1 MNGPAITVKDVW
13 RGALPEGT
21 ELLAGGGGLERRVEW
36 ACALRTRPPAF
47 DAVKGGEIA
56 FVPVRS
62 IKMLDERLDLTQV
75 MTSFAEK
82 GGVAVAVLGDSS
94 AESIEIADRLVMP
107 LLRLPDSVHIADAH
121 HSCVRFILDQRALL
135 HERAQELQSVLMQ
148 LALSGAG
155 AGVIVERLADVT
167 GLDAAWL
174 DAHGAVRHAAGA
186 DPEGA
191 TAVATVQAPAL
202 RRWGDTV
209 ASLAADP
216 QVREFDSDDG
226 GPGLLAS
233 PIPGRQGVAGY
244 VAVVG
249 PPARLDQVAR
259 MATSRAASAC
269 AIELD
274 RERAVSETRDRLEG
288 EFIESL
294 LAGSYTSEDAA
305 LERAQRLGFDLSRPF
320 AVVSA
325 RGSRNDSGFE
335 DAALR
340 AVRNLL
346 ALRGVSALISGHSG
360 AVCLIL
366 MLEAF
371 DETSLGRLVETILN
385 ECARVTVDSG
395 TSLGVGRPH
404 TGVVGIRSSF
414 REAEQALAMGR
425 RVVGPGRVVSFADL
439 GLHRLLFAVSTH
451 PEVADFYDDTVGSLV
466 EYDRRTGAD
475 LMATLDAFFVS
486 LGSPTETAQRMHLH
500 RNTVLYR
507 LRRIEEIGGLK
518 LDDAGT
524 RLNLQLC
531 LRIRDVLH
539 VSDQRLATST
549 ARAAG

>member
-1 MNGPAITVKDVW
+1 MSGPAITVKDVW
-13 RGALPEGT
+13 RGALPDGT

-62 IKMLDERLDLTQV
+62 IKLLDERLDLQQV

-82 GGVAVAVLGDSS
+82 GGVAIAVLGTVS
-94 AESIEIADRLVMP
+94 AESIDLADRLVMP
-107 LLRLPDSVHIADAH
+107 LLRLPDPVHIADAH
-121 HSCVRFILDQRALL
+121 HACVRFILDQRALL

-155 AGVIVERLADVT
+155 APVIVDRLADVT
-167 GLDAAWL
+167 RLDAVWLDAA
-174 DAHGAVRHAAGA
+174 GSVRHSAGMDGSAAA
-186 DPEGA
+186 A
-191 TAVATVQAPAL
+191 LAISQAPAL
-202 RRWGDTV
+202 RRWGDTI
-209 ASLAADP
+209 AMLAADP
-216 QVREFDSDDG
+216 PVREFEGDAD
-226 GPGLLAS
+226 GPGMLAS
-233 PIPGRQGVAGY
+233 TIPGRQGVAGY
-244 VAVVG
+244 VATIG
-249 PPARLDQVAR
+249 PTAQLDQVAR

-305 LERAQRLGFDLSRPF
+305 LERAQRLGIDLSRPF
-320 AVVSA
+320 AVVSM
-325 RGSRNDSGFE
+325 RGSRPDSAFE
-335 DAALR
+335 NAALR
-340 AVRNLL
+340 AVRSLV
-346 ALRGVSALISGHSG
+346 AHRDISALISAHAG
-360 AVCLIL
+360 AICVIL
-366 MLEAF
+366 VLEAF
-371 DETSLGRLVETILN
+371 DEASLARLVQAIRAD
-385 ECARVTVDSG
+385 CAGVTHDPG

-404 TGVVGIRSSF
+404 TGVVGVRSSF

-425 RVVGPGRVVSFADL
+425 RVLGAGRVVSFADL
-439 GLHRLLFAVSTH
+439 GLHRLLFAISGQ
-451 PEVADFYDDTVGSLV
+451 PELVDFYDDTVGSLV
-466 EYDRRTGAD
+466 DYDRRTGAD
-475 LMATLDAFFVS
+475 LMATLDAFFLC

-518 LDDAGT
+518 LDDAAT

-539 VSDQRLATST
+539 VSEPRLSSHA
-549 ARAAG
+549 ARVAG